1 MDVKTKLSLFDTL
14 VVPILLY
21 CSEVWGIYNYRDIDN
36 LHLKF
41 CKIILGVNKQTSNTS
56 VPGELGR
63 YPLSLICKERVLKN
77 WIKIMNNENPPLHRV
92 FIEQLNSNNVKSWAH
107 SVKKLIDNLGFSNIW
122 DNFDKNINY
131 LPLLKQRLKDQYI
144 QYWQSSIQ
152 ELPKLSYYRQF
163 KTNFGREKYVD
174 IIRNDFLRKTLSR
187 FRMSSHCLE
196 IEVGRY
202 SNIPQNDRMC
212 KLCSNHQVESEYH
225 FLLHCPLYSDLRQK
239 YFGNI
244 PHPNMHTFTN
254 ILSSKSV
261 NTLLN
266 TGRFLRDALKLRN
279 SKLS

>member
-1 MDVKTKLSLFDTL
+1 M
-14 VVPILLY
+14 
-21 CSEVWGIYNYRDIDN
+21 
-36 LHLKF
+36 
-41 CKIILGVNKQTSNTS
+41 
-56 VPGELGR
+56 
-63 YPLSLICKERVLKN
+63 
-77 WIKIMNNENPPLHRV
+77 
-92 FIEQLNSNNVKSWAH
+92 AH
-107 SVKKLIDNLGFSNIW
+107 SVKKLIDDLGFSNIW

-131 LPLLKQRLKDQYI
+131 LPLLKQRLRDQYI

-202 SNIPQNDRMC
+202 SNIPLNDRMC

-254 ILSSKSV
+254 ILSSEYEYSAKY
-261 NTLLN
+261 
-266 TGRFLRDALKLRN
+266 R
-279 SKLS
+279 